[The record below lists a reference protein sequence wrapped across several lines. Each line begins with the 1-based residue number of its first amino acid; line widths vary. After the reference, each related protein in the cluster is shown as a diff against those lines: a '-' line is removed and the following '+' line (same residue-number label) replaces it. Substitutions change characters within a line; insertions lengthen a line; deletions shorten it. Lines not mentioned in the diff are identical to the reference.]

1 MKKVVIFGAGDW
13 ARMAYIYLTK
23 DSPYEVAAFTVHE
36 AYLSSRKLG
45 ALDVVPFGQI
55 EQLYP
60 PDQFGLF
67 VATGYSR
74 VNKDRAAIYD
84 ECRSKGYELITYI
97 SSQATHWGEIQVGAN
112 CFILENSVIQP
123 FATIGNNVVV
133 GLGSLIGHD
142 VEIGDHCFIG
152 PGAVIPGGVKIGPY
166 CFVGANATLRNGITI
181 APQCVIGAGAMI
193 LKDTK
198 EHEVYFA
205 KGTEAAPLRS
215 AALGPY
221 FGKPRPRHD
230 N

>member
-1 MKKVVIFGAGDW
+1 M
-13 ARMAYIYLTK
+13 
-23 DSPYEVAAFTVHE
+23 
-36 AYLSSRKLG
+36 
-45 ALDVVPFGQI
+45 PFGQI

-60 PDQFGLF
+60 PDQFVLF
-67 VATGYSR
+67 VAIGYSR
-74 VNKDRAAIYD
+74 VNRDRAAIYD

-97 SSQATHWGEIQVGAN
+97 SSRAAHWGEIQVGAN

-123 FATIGNNVVV
+123 FATIGNNVVI

-142 VEIGDHCFIG
+142 VEIGDHCFIA

-166 CFVGANATLRNGITI
+166 CFVGVNATFRNGITI
-181 APQCVIGAGAMI
+181 APECVIGAGAIM
-193 LKDTK
+193 LKDTRPS
-198 EHEVYFA
+198 EVYFA
-205 KGTEAAPLRS
+205 RGTDAAPLKS